1 MESAKN
7 LSMGEKVVRRMKKF
21 ADDRIFHNIRALL
34 WTHKKSNLIQTVIF
48 QLFYL
53 LFVPSSHQSV
63 HAVCSFWWMMATC
76 VKLHILQIS
85 GIEGLPSIL
94 ENWSTKLPDQR
105 PKLFLYDAVFQK

>member
-21 ADDRIFHNIRALL
+21 ADDRIVHHIRALL
-34 WTHKKSNLIQTVIF
+34 WTHKKSNIIQTVIF

-63 HAVCSFWWMMATC
+63 HAVCSLWWMMAIC
-76 VKLHILQIS
+76 VKLHILQIF
-85 GIEGLPSIL
+85 GIEGVPSIL
-94 ENWSTKLPDQR
+94 ENWSTKLPDRR
-105 PKLFLYDAVFQK
+105 PMLFLYDAVFQN